1 MQKVTGSLLLVGSVT
16 SILLVSYLLLIFS
29 TGLPALVGSCILCIF
44 LPFLFTKLFKYL
56 VVLKNKMKSN
66 KFQNGITISFGSFIV
81 LLLFIA
87 VVSFTQPSITSI
99 FLGRMDII
107 LGIKIACLCVSVIFG
122 EVLQSKTSLEKTVE
136 DQPKK
141 YKSEAVTRF
150 VFVLSTFLIC
160 LVLERTTA
168 TTLLPCSKLD
178 GKLKPVSLKGNSS
191 VSVVTY
197 NVLMGQTMTAKEN
210 SRCVARILDH
220 YKPNIVAFQESE
232 PINLN
237 NGNKDY
243 LKSIKRILPSYEIQ
257 EGVDLKNGYMGVNLL
272 SNLKVHSHTAG
283 LLPATSLPSSA
294 FPRYGYTK
302 TVYEIE
308 SWNKKLLVISAHV
321 IYKDLADPPAD
332 ETAAEQ
338 IKFLV
343 ELSKDASSPDDPVI
357 VLGDLNLNPD
367 QKELFPLWDDANF
380 ESALNPD
387 RKFHNEST
395 ALYGFVNIDHVF
407 YKNLKLASP
416 VDVLSEV
423 GDIADHLPVMAE
435 FEAVN

>member
-1 MQKVTGSLLLVGSVT
+1 
-16 SILLVSYLLLIFS
+16 
-29 TGLPALVGSCILCIF
+29 
-44 LPFLFTKLFKYL
+44 
-56 VVLKNKMKSN
+56 MKSN
-66 KFQNGITISFGSFIV
+66 KFQNGIIISFGSFVV

-87 VVSFTQPSITSI
+87 IVSFTQPSMTTI

-107 LGIKIACLCVSVIFG
+107 LGIEIAFLCISVIFG
-122 EVLQSKTSLEKTVE
+122 EVLQSKTSLNKKVE
-136 DQPKK
+136 DKPKK
-141 YKSEAVTRF
+141 FKSEALTRF
-150 VFVLSTFLIC
+150 VFVLLTFLIC
-160 LVLERTTA
+160 LVVERTTT

-191 VSVVTY
+191 ISVVTY
-197 NVLMGQTMTAKEN
+197 NVLMGQTMNAKEN
-210 SRCVARILDH
+210 SRCVARTLDH

-243 LKSIKRILPSYEIQ
+243 LKSIKRILPSYDIQ
-257 EGVDLKNGYMGVNLL
+257 EGVDLKKGYMGVNLL

-294 FPRYGYTK
+294 FPSYGYTK
-302 TVYEIE
+302 TVYEIKN
-308 SWNKKLLVISAHV
+308 WNKKLLVISAHV
-321 IYKDLADPPAD
+321 IYKDLTDPPAD
-332 ETAAEQ
+332 ATAAEQ

-357 VLGDLNLNPD
+357 ILGDLNLNPD
-367 QKELFPLWDDANF
+367 QKELHPLWDDANF

-395 ALYGFVNIDHVF
+395 ALYDFVNIDHIF

-416 VDVLSEV
+416 VDILSEV
-423 GDIADHLPVMAE
+423 GDISDHLPVMAE
-435 FEAVN
+435 FETIN